1 MDGILGK
8 PRTSCQPPR
17 KDHGLYGNV
26 RGLSLEESPPAPP
39 IITPLPSLETPIPNS
54 QPQRH
59 QPDLTSSPIPPPS
72 HNPPTPG
79 QGSECLVENCKMPQ
93 HGEGVSP
100 VHIQAPSHSSH
111 LSPSPRASIPPSPL
125 STNTYLPNVP
135 LASLLPVLGTFTSV
149 ARTLTI
155 PITTQITKTRHTHHV
170 MSCPSHSN
178 SATYLTIP

>member
-1 MDGILGK
+1 MCADFLWK
-8 PRTSCQPPR
+8 KAPQLPP
-17 KDHGLYGNV
+17 
-26 RGLSLEESPPAPP
+26 SSTSPP
-39 IITPLPSLETPIPNS
+39 ILETPIPNS

-72 HNPPTPG
+72 QNPPTPG
-79 QGSECLVENCKMPQ
+79 KGNECLVENCKMPQ

-135 LASLLPVLGTFTSV
+135 FASLLPVLDIFTSV
-149 ARTLTI
+149 ARTLT
-155 PITTQITKTRHTHHV
+155 TNTHHTHHRTNHQDTPNTPCHV
-170 MSCPSHSN
+170 IPIPFQFRYLSNNPMS
-178 SATYLTIP
+178 A